1 MQAPEEQHEE
11 ESRQAPMSGS
21 GATAQTRS
29 GSKRPASFYVAA
41 ALAVLVLLAL
51 LGFLWFATHDAGPAR
66 DPNAALGQ
74 LEGKTQE
81 EIQAELDRTVAEG
94 MLTISIA
101 SFVEFPDGQS
111 EGELKIE
118 NAPGNH
124 YLMKVTITRDD
135 TGETVYESGIIEPNR
150 HIQKAKLAVDLDA
163 GEYPCTAVFDAYD
176 SETEEPVGQ
185 AAAKLT
191 IAVDA

>member
-1 MQAPEEQHEE
+1 MPD
-11 ESRQAPMSGS
+11 P
-21 GATAQTRS
+21 GAASHARAS
-29 GSKRPASFYVAA
+29 AKKPASFYLAI
-41 ALAVLVLLAL
+41 ALSALVSIAL
-51 LGFLWFATHDAGPAR
+51 LGFLWFSTRDEGPAR

-94 MLTISIA
+94 MLSISIA
-101 SFVEFPDGQS
+101 SFVEFSDGSS
-111 EGELKIE
+111 EGEVKIE
-118 NAPGNH
+118 NAPSNH
-124 YLMKVTITRDD
+124 YLMKVRITRDD

-191 IAVDA
+191 IAVKA